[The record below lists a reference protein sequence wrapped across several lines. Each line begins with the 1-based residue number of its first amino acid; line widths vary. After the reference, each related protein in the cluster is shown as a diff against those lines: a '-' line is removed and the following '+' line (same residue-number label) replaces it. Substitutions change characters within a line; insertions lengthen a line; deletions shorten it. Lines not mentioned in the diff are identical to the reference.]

1 MRQRPNPPKRRT
13 IAMSK
18 REKKLSPQEWQ
29 ARFHAACATVARKY
43 CDMFGFWRDCRY
55 RPCRSARRCVGDQR
69 FCLQSRCWDIPYD
82 AGVAAHNRMIAE
94 LPPDAD
100 SFHVT
105 AHYRPPTSLC
115 LHGSK
120 NPKLRAKAEAK
131 IAAKAQA
138 IDQAARARA
147 RT

>member
-1 MRQRPNPPKRRT
+1 
-13 IAMSK
+13 MSK
-18 REKKLSPQEWQ
+18 RKKKLSPQEGQ
-29 ARFHAACATVARKY
+29 ARFDAACAIVARKY
-43 CDMFGFWRDCRY
+43 CDMFAFWRDCRY
-55 RPCRSARRCVGDQR
+55 RPCRGARRCVGDQR

-82 AGVAAHNRMIAE
+82 AGVAAHSRMIAE
-94 LPPDAD
+94 LPPDAKGV
-100 SFHVT
+100 HVT
-105 AHYRPPTSLC
+105 AHYQPPTSLC

-120 NPKLRAKAEAK
+120 NPKLRAKAEAI